1 MRLNLF
7 LLIFLFLFHNKKIK
21 RKGKKIV
28 KEKKNFIKNCERN
41 NRNADEN
48 NATIMRL
55 VCSRSG
61 LFLRFV
67 VVVIV
72 VVVLLT
78 LLLNMK
84 CL

>member
-1 MRLNLF
+1 M
-7 LLIFLFLFHNKKIK
+7 K